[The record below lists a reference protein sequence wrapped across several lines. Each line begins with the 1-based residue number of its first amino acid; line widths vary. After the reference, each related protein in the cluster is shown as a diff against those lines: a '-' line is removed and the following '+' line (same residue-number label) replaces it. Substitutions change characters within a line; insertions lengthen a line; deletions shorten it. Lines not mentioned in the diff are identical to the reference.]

1 MHKKATYN
9 LAVGLT
15 LRELQDERQVDRA
28 RLAEAL
34 QTSEL
39 DISKI
44 ENGSVRMT
52 AGELILMMELFD
64 LEWADFL
71 TRITRNLP
79 HSDAAMI

>member
-15 LRELQDERQVDRA
+15 LRELQDERQIDRA

-64 LEWADFL
+64 LEWADVL

-79 HSDAAMI
+79 RADAAMI